1 MYVKAMVASCDFT
14 DAKYDPP
21 VEGAFL
27 VSQGASG
34 RWSTV
39 LHMGPEEVV
48 RQRIE
53 VLSREDALVQI
64 EAKGD
69 GGWVEF

>member
-1 MYVKAMVASCDFT
+1 MYVIAMVVSCDFHDT
-14 DAKYDPP
+14 KYDPP
-21 VEGAFL
+21 VEGAHL

-34 RWSTV
+34 RWCTV
-39 LHMGPEEVV
+39 LHMGPEEVA

-53 VLSREDALVQI
+53 VLSREEALAHI

-69 GGWVEF
+69 GGWAEF

>member
-1 MYVKAMVASCDFT
+1 MYVKGMVASCDFT
-14 DAKYDPP
+14 DATYDPP

-27 VSQGASG
+27 VAQGASG
-34 RWSTV
+34 RWSVV
-39 LHMGPEEVV
+39 LHMGPKEVA

-53 VLSREDALVQI
+53 VLSREEALVQI

-69 GGWVEF
+69 GGWGEF